1 VARARAGA
9 RAIEKVTAG
18 GTLSILAGTGQT
30 GPPVPGPASSSTLN
44 NPAGVVADSA
54 GNVYIA
60 DQNNHAIEKVALDG
74 TLSVYAGIP
83 GVTGLPTAGPAAS
96 SHLNNP
102 DAIAI
107 DSADNVYIADYGNA
121 VIEKVTPAGQL
132 SVIAGI
138 PGSAGTPTAG
148 PATSSHLSQ
157 ANGVA
162 VDSAGNVYIADGGP
176 NVIAKVTP
184 GGTLSIIA
192 GISGTSA
199 QPTPGLATA
208 SALGDPNGVG
218 VDAVGALYVADDVAH
233 VIEKITADGQ
243 LSVIA
248 GNGTGGHPTYG
259 GLATATSLDLP
270 LAIVVD
276 PAGNVYVADALNFT
290 IDRLTPSA
298 PVSTAGP
305 AITGSPQ
312 VGQTLSTDS
321 GSWGNAPFTESYSG
335 GL

>member
-176 NVIAKVTP
+176 NGSRRSPLAARSRSSP
-184 GGTLSIIA
+184 GSR
-192 GISGTSA
+192 
-199 QPTPGLATA
+199 
-208 SALGDPNGVG
+208 
-218 VDAVGALYVADDVAH
+218 
-233 VIEKITADGQ
+233 
-243 LSVIA
+243 
-248 GNGTGGHPTYG
+248 GHPPSPPRAWPPPPRSAIPMASVST
-259 GLATATSLDLP
+259 LWAPCTSLTTWP
-270 LAIVVD
+270 
-276 PAGNVYVADALNFT
+276 T
-290 IDRLTPSA
+290 
-298 PVSTAGP
+298 
-305 AITGSPQ
+305 
-312 VGQTLSTDS
+312 
-321 GSWGNAPFTESYSG
+321 
-335 GL
+335 

>member
-1 VARARAGA
+1 LSSKLSFVVGVGLDSAGNLYIA
-9 RAIEKVTAG
+9 DPNNVAIEKVTAG

-74 TLSVYAGIP
+74 TLSVFAGIP

-184 GGTLSIIA
+184 GGTLSILA

-218 VDAVGALYVADDVAH
+218 VDAVGALYVADDVAQDH
-233 VIEKITADGQ
+233 
-243 LSVIA
+243 
-248 GNGTGGHPTYG
+248 
-259 GLATATSLDLP
+259 
-270 LAIVVD
+270 
-276 PAGNVYVADALNFT
+276 
-290 IDRLTPSA
+290 R
-298 PVSTAGP
+298 
-305 AITGSPQ
+305 
-312 VGQTLSTDS
+312 
-321 GSWGNAPFTESYSG
+321 
-335 GL
+335 